1 MFSPRRRLLHGPA
14 STATPLLSSS
24 LLVTPLT
31 PDMREK
37 AHSPRKL
44 ETLTL
49 RQDLMSEL
57 TPFDLRVSEPHMSP
71 AARPPTSEEG
81 DQEVPL
87 DLSVKASLHED
98 ENRNLVTMSPP
109 AGGEVRP
116 EVEVM
121 TKLASYPRP
130 VYAAGDASLAG
141 QLYSPALM
149 DMYGKGKLYA
159 SPLLTTTPNYP
170 FILPGTFE
178 MIRSQ
183 LDHIPLRRN
192 TSVPLPGVMKNK
204 DRYSCKYCGKNFPRS
219 ANLTRHL
226 RTHTGEQ
233 PYKCKYCERSFSIS
247 SNLQRHIRNIHNK
260 EKPFRCPLCDRCFG
274 QQTNLDRHLRKHESD
289 GPTILDGGFRRLTS
303 QQSVST
309 SGSPASE
316 DSAAEIDVEE
326 VDEGDVHSAAS
337 SPEAMDTKPADSET
351 TSSPA
356 EAASPKA

>member
-1 MFSPRRRLLHGPA
+1 MFVRPAHSLVSPPSVHRTA
-14 STATPLLSSS
+14 SLE
-24 LLVTPLT
+24 
-31 PDMREK
+31 MREK

-44 ETLTL
+44 ELSL
-49 RQDLMSEL
+49 RTDLLAAGAL
-57 TPFDLRVSEPHMSP
+57 TPYDLSGTGSETTLSP
-71 AARPPTSEEG
+71 PERAAASG

-87 DLSVKASLHED
+87 DLSVKAARLHTED
-98 ENRNLVTMSPP
+98 ENRNLVPVSPGAVAALDP
-109 AGGEVRP
+109 ADVAGAV
-116 EVEVM
+116 
-121 TKLASYPRP
+121 TKLQYGSRLYTGSEAE
-130 VYAAGDASLAG
+130 LAG

-149 DMYGKGKLYA
+149 DIYGKSKLYA
-159 SPLLTTTPNYP
+159 SPLLATAPSYP

-183 LDHIPLRRN
+183 LDHIHLRR
-192 TSVPLPGVMKNK
+192 TPGVPLPGVIKNK
-204 DRYSCKYCGKNFPRS
+204 DRYSCKFCGKNFPRS

-289 GPTILDGGFRRLTS
+289 GPTILDGGFRPAVS
-303 QQSVST
+303 QRSVSA

-326 VDEGDVHSAAS
+326 VDEAEAAS
-337 SPEAMDTKPADSET
+337 SPEHMDTKPALE
-351 TSSPA
+351 A
-356 EAASPKA
+356 EDN